1 MTRDKSYGLL
11 KRIFGKSN
19 KEKKIE
25 MINSVYYMEW
35 LIGFTERFPA
45 WRDDMAKNEI
55 FNISN
60 ADKKNMEKLGIFFE
74 IIHNYAYKNG
84 IRNYICDKEIFYFI
98 KINNYG
104 LQIGK
109 VNGIDGCYYC
119 QRERVR
125 NSGFIDFGNIRGY
138 EGIEIPKDYKKE
150 LEKLENMMLEL
161 YQKRIPILAIEDTTK
176 KVLKKI
182 KVNSEGVIGKNE

>member
-1 MTRDKSYGLL
+1 MTKDKSYGLL

-35 LIGFTERFPA
+35 LIDFTERFPA

-55 FNISN
+55 LNISN
-60 ADKKNMEKLGIFFE
+60 EDKKNMEKLGMFFE
-74 IIHNYAYKNG
+74 IIHNYAYENG
-84 IRNYICDKEIFYFI
+84 IRNHSRDKEIFYFV

-109 VNGIDGCYYC
+109 VNNIEGCYYC
-119 QRERVR
+119 QREIVR
-125 NSGFIDFGNIRGY
+125 DNGFIDFSNIKGY
-138 EGIEIPKDYKKE
+138 DIKEVHKDYKKE
-150 LEKLENMMLEL
+150 LEQLENMMLEL
-161 YQKRIPILAIEDTTK
+161 YQKRIPILAIEDTTR